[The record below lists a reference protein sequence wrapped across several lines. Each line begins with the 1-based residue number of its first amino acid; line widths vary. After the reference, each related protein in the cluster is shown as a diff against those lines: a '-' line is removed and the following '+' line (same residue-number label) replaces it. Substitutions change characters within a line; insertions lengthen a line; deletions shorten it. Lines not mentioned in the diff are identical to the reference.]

1 MFCEIFCNLLYFCID
16 GASRPSLALYIIVK
30 HGQTSLTGLLQVSD
44 RLHRDLQVR
53 AGAPL
58 LPCGDLSP
66 EEDIPV
72 SDSRHH
78 LPAAGPRVQLRSLL
92 QEPLLQLSRSG
103 LQL

>member
-1 MFCEIFCNLLYFCID
+1 MRFVQFLVIYFIF
-16 GASRPSLALYIIVK
+16 ASRPSLALYNIVK
-30 HGQTSLTGLLQVSD
+30 HGQTSLTVLHQVAD

>member
-1 MFCEIFCNLLYFCID
+1 MRFVQFLVIYFIF
-16 GASRPSLALYIIVK
+16 ASRPSLALYNIVK
-30 HGQTSLTGLLQVSD
+30 HGQTSLTVLHQVAD

-58 LPCGDLSP
+58 LPCGDIGP

-72 SDSRHH
+72 SDSCHH
-78 LPAAGPRVQLRSLL
+78 LPAAGPRVQLWSLL

-103 LQL
+103 LKH